1 MSSVNE
7 IKITLDYL
15 IKKVEEIDQKVN
27 KIIKFLNELELIHDN
42 LTYLISI
49 TLSERA
55 RKAYEEL
62 KKLRNTQKS

>member
-62 KKLRNTQKS
+62 KKLRNTP